1 MWATVGR
8 PSPVGSVLSTG
19 RHVHGL
25 DVVLVEGAVVRSEPS
40 GDARRQRR
48 EGGNGPAWSC
58 PRAAGGRLL
67 SSVLIVGVAA
77 AEVEGMLERGVGP
90 GLPEDPRCPVCGERL
105 RGCWRGY
112 RRAVRVPRGGGGP
125 LVSPSPLPNR
135 RGAHAP
141 LPR

>member
-112 RRAVRVPRGGGGP
+112 RRGGGGGP
-125 LVSPSPLPNR
+125 R
-135 RGAHAP
+135 GGRGAGGGCPAAAP
-141 LPR
+141 P